1 MHRAS
6 RASSIDDDTA
16 QTLGLL
22 QGQLRAQAREISRLQ
37 REVVDLHRERDV
49 LAGKVLKPLNE
60 RFGDCVKDLI
70 RETTWFKL
78 KAVEET
84 IDVNTYESTT
94 RAAFDLAGARSMMEA
109 RFPDLKSAKIT
120 TREDIGAFGIEFKSR
135 PFKGELMQFK
145 ARLNLE
151 KLLNVA
157 KAPTLA
163 LAPSPPFPWNGKTKW
178 NPALESK
185 MDIDGVS
192 INAKYTMVHDSV
204 SMDHLDFDVSTTHEE
219 YGDLRVQRVS
229 QHTAADDQLD
239 IKPGGCWRAG
249 WAQRKGDF
257 DLAANF
263 MTDKGVEL
271 ELSARRQ
278 FAKHFSAKALTRV
291 AAREMEFQV
300 GYEFTEELKGW
311 EVVAKSV
318 LTTQGLQNPTF
329 QLNHAWE
336 F

>member
-163 LAPSPPFPWNGKTKW
+163 LAPAPPFPWNGKTKW

-185 MDIDGVS
+185 MGCRL
-192 INAKYTMVHDSV
+192 TP
-204 SMDHLDFDVSTTHEE
+204 STPWCT
-219 YGDLRVQRVS
+219 
-229 QHTAADDQLD
+229 
-239 IKPGGCWRAG
+239 
-249 WAQRKGDF
+249 
-257 DLAANF
+257 
-263 MTDKGVEL
+263 
-271 ELSARRQ
+271 
-278 FAKHFSAKALTRV
+278 TR
-291 AAREMEFQV
+291 
-300 GYEFTEELKGW
+300 
-311 EVVAKSV
+311 
-318 LTTQGLQNPTF
+318 
-329 QLNHAWE
+329 
-336 F
+336 